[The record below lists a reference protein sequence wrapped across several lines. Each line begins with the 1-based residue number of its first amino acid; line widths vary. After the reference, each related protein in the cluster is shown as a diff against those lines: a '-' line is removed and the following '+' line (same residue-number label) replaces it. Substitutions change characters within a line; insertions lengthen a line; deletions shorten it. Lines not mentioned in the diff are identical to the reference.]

1 MSVEKRRFHRI
12 NFTARC
18 ELRHNKQVYPGQLQ
32 NISLNGA
39 LANFQESTLSFIK
52 TGERCFFAIY
62 PGTDESPLQFMVEIM
77 HTSFSFGG
85 MKFIAM
91 DAETRTRL
99 IELIEILTSEP
110 DKLRTELAQMEREYE

>member
-1 MSVEKRRFHRI
+1 MSVEKRRYHRI

-18 ELRHNKQVYPGQLQ
+18 ELRHNKKVYQGQLQ

-62 PGTDESPLQFMVEIM
+62 LGTDESPLQFMAEMM

-99 IELIEILTSEP
+99 IELVEILTSEP
-110 DKLRTELAQMEREYE
+110 DKLKNELALLEKEHE